1 MTNIPGFERSYKSRA
16 GEESKRVNRRPC
28 RTSMK
33 ISNDPMQRVIPLN
46 STRRLSLGGHFTR
59 GAILCSSLGLEK
71 RSGGRGN
78 QSTIIIGACSRRGR
92 SCSQRRAPAS
102 PAPFTSSS
110 SSKMEVPTSS
120 SPESSMIGVVQG
132 TDSSKETSQVSTNC
146 RDSRTHTRKARELK
160 EYPRRT
166 PSSDRDSNLSK
177 CPPS

>member
-1 MTNIPGFERSYKSRA
+1 MHGINPARIRKCMTNIPGFERSYKSRA

-71 RSGGRGN
+71 HSGGRGN

-92 SCSQRRAPAS
+92 SCSRRRGSCITRTVHIFIVLEDGGAY
-102 PAPFTSSS
+102 FII
-110 SSKMEVPTSS
+110 SSKLNDRGCTRHRFIERNLTSLYHL
-120 SPESSMIGVVQG
+120 PG
-132 TDSSKETSQVSTNC
+132 
-146 RDSRTHTRKARELK
+146 L
-160 EYPRRT
+160 
-166 PSSDRDSNLSK
+166 
-177 CPPS
+177 